1 VKADFGSLSLEHMR
15 DAPADDSRAYLHSI
29 NGLGSKSVACI
40 ILLALGLPEFP
51 VDTNVGR
58 IMVRALSLLLRSGS
72 SSPWLCVC
80 EAKRLTGSV
89 VASTGPSWMG
99 ASRE

>member
-1 VKADFGSLSLEHMR
+1 MKADFGSLSLEHMR

>member
-1 VKADFGSLSLEHMR
+1 MISIAQDLYTDAQRWLSQFLRKVKADFGSLSLEHMR

-40 ILLALGLPEFP
+40 MLLALGKPEFP

-58 IMVRALSLLLRSGS
+58 IMVRTLVSAA
-72 SSPWLCVC
+72 
-80 EAKRLTGSV
+80 AKRVIVSL
-89 VASTGPSWMG
+89 AL
-99 ASRE
+99 RL